1 MKTAKPTAPKGYTK
15 NFSRALEEELAKNKS
30 AKKPPIHFFELA
42 AMSGVP
48 GSTLSRIRRGIQ
60 RCFRMEDIESIIS
73 TVSVSPEVRG
83 RLVAAWLRDQNP
95 FDGLVEIRTTK
106 GKVATPLFTS
116 EVQAAFDYL
125 RTLRR
130 GDVEAFILYT
140 ARLAG
145 FDAEH
150 R

>member
-1 MKTAKPTAPKGYTK
+1 
-15 NFSRALEEELAKNKS
+15 
-30 AKKPPIHFFELA
+30 
-42 AMSGVP
+42 
-48 GSTLSRIRRGIQ
+48 
-60 RCFRMEDIESIIS
+60 MEDIESIIS